1 MSKIESRFVLIEET
15 EFVSFDVVDYSTNE
29 QFLNEKANTLN
40 ENVRN
45 YNLSISRKIEFYNS
59 KRDEFIKNL
68 VLKYIPEKVNHPDNK
83 CWTEQDHIDW
93 KKAKADVGKR
103 NKKAIS
109 EIASNAA
116 VSFLKDNPL
125 PELITKLE
133 VNYYVVEIKEALIDR
148 VTRK

>member
-1 MSKIESRFVLIEET
+1 MSEYVLIEET
-15 EFVSFDVVDYSTNE
+15 EFTSFDVVDYSTNE
-29 QFLNEKANTLN
+29 QFLIEKANTLN

-68 VLKYIPEKVNHPDNK
+68 VLKYIPVKVNHPDNK

-116 VSFLKDNPL
+116 ALFLKDSPL

-133 VNYYVVEIKEALIDR
+133 VNYYVVEIKEALFDR

>member
-1 MSKIESRFVLIEET
+1 MNKVSQYVLIEET
-15 EFVSFDVVDYSTNE
+15 EFTSFDVVDYSTNE
-29 QFLNEKANTLN
+29 QFLTEKANTLN

-83 CWTEQDHIDW
+83 SWTEQDHIDW

-116 VSFLKDNPL
+116 ALFLKDSPL

-133 VNYYVVEIKEALIDR
+133 VNYYVVEIKEASIDR